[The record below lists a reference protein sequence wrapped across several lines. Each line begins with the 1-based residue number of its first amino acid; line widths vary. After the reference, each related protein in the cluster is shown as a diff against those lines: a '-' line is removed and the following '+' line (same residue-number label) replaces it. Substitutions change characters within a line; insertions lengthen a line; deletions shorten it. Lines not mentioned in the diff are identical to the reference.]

1 VKPGND
7 SLPDR
12 RWAVWGAG
20 AGLCALASY
29 VALSVVSVPAPLAAL
44 LTFGF
49 SFGLTVASIGLYL
62 GVVRDAAPRI
72 GLVAAASNAMAA
84 VELTAMLLV
93 QLAVKSA
100 EGRPAPAFTAIW
112 LGLDVAWDVFVGAGT
127 VLFGLALFRHPRF
140 RPLTAGGGVLV
151 GALLLALN
159 IGTFPRPPAEA
170 GLFDIGPF
178 VGLWYI
184 VLSVR
189 VLMVARG
196 DAASPP
202 PPAPA

>member
-1 VKPGND
+1 VRPGNG

-12 RWAVWGAG
+12 RWALWGAV

-29 VALSVVSVPAPLAAL
+29 AALSAISVSPPLAAL

-49 SFGLTVASIGLYL
+49 SFGFTVASLGLYL
-62 GVVRDAAPRI
+62 GVLRDVAPRI
-72 GLVAAASNAMAA
+72 GLVAAAANAMAA

-100 EGRPAPAFTAIW
+100 ESRPAPAFTSIW
-112 LGLDVAWDVFVGAGT
+112 LGLDVAWDVFGGAGT

-140 RPLTAGGGVLV
+140 RPLTAGGGVLL
-151 GALLLALN
+151 GALLLVLN
-159 IGTFPRPPAEA
+159 IGTCPKPPAEA

-189 VLMVARG
+189 VLLVARRG
-196 DAASPP
+196 AAPP
-202 PPAPA
+202 TSA